1 MERTIENLE
10 QELKS
15 EHNLYLRALADFE
28 NYRRRIDRERALLG
42 KESLRQFIL
51 PFLDI
56 IDDLER
62 FLKSVENENSPF
74 IKGMRVAHGKFMK
87 LLESQGVRPFQSVG
101 ERFDPA
107 LHEAVGTAAA
117 SDEYPEGTVVEEVR
131 RGYRWGDDLLRSAR
145 VVVAM

>member
-1 MERTIENLE
+1 MERTVETLE

-28 NYRRRIDRERALLG
+28 NYRRRIDRERAQLG
-42 KESLRQFIL
+42 KEALRQFIL

-74 IKGMRVAHGKFMK
+74 IKGMRVAQRKFIK
-87 LLESQGVRPFQSVG
+87 LLESQGVSPSQSVG